1 MFPISCASFGLC
13 LDFNVNLISFF
24 IICTR
29 LSLFGNTYITLMA
42 QNSKTIRII
51 FLPKCMQKNCTFYAV
66 FYTFFLRISVLSGK
80 TRLALAMIFSG
91 YFHINRPWWISPLFN
106 FAKIRTNSKV
116 I

>member
-1 MFPISCASFGLC
+1 
-13 LDFNVNLISFF
+13 
-24 IICTR
+24 
-29 LSLFGNTYITLMA
+29 
-42 QNSKTIRII
+42 
-51 FLPKCMQKNCTFYAV
+51 MQKNRTFYAV